1 MSIRGWLSTL
11 LVVGALVVVIGIV
24 FAFLEQSPEYSDS
37 FVEPSSLSEGNSP
50 AEITTNHENNQS
62 QDTVAVWT
70 VVDKDTVEPHL
81 LPKYKEQVWRAAIV
95 KLSDELKDLQVGD
108 EISILV
114 PQERSSYP
122 TTIIRVETGLG
133 NTSYTGRLNDY
144 EFPLSFLITL
154 SDSHTFANFST
165 PFASYELVG
174 NASYAW
180 LMNTANIDQRVDYSK
195 PDVIID
201 DRHSTAE
208 SLPRPQSW

>member
-1 MSIRGWLSTL
+1 MSVRGWLSTL
-11 LVVGALVVVIGIV
+11 LVVGTLVIVIGIV
-24 FAFLEQSPEYSDS
+24 FTFMEQSPEYSDS
-37 FVEPSSLSEGNSP
+37 FVEPSSLSNENSS
-50 AEITTNHENNQS
+50 AAITTTHEIDQS
-62 QDTVAVWT
+62 QDTVEVWT

-95 KLSDELKDLQVGD
+95 KLSDELKALEVGD

-133 NTSYTGRLNDY
+133 NTSYAGRLNDY

-154 SDSHTFANFST
+154 SDSHTFANFNT

-180 LMNTANIDQRVDYSK
+180 LMNTANIDQHVDYTK
-195 PDVIID
+195 PDVIIE
-201 DRHSTAE
+201 DRRSSAE
-208 SLPRPQSW
+208 SRPHP